1 MFFLVSE
8 GGQAVV
14 PKRALKAEMVD
25 SLRKFASLESSDIW
39 PYKVSVWDY
48 QAAEI
53 VRFWKR
59 YWFRMGFG
67 NIFGVVVLVW
77 PFQIWHES
85 NEKIGIVWGWV
96 IAAFVLILTLSAQIW
111 YVPLKYWT
119 SRERP
124 GAPKG
129 VAISGGGLCF
139 GESGIRSFLGWKQFQ
154 SFEEIKRAF
163 LVYTGKDN
171 YHLFSKRYFSA
182 EQIVEL
188 RNRLQRNVPR
198 KSEEQKKASG

>member
-1 MFFLVSE
+1 AKEQSFSFDQEKWTLRNESGRSEIPWSGVLAAVEWPNVFFLVSE
-8 GGQAVV
+8 SGQAVV

-85 NEKIGIVWGWV
+85 NEKIG
-96 IAAFVLILTLSAQIW
+96 
-111 YVPLKYWT
+111 
-119 SRERP
+119 
-124 GAPKG
+124 
-129 VAISGGGLCF
+129 
-139 GESGIRSFLGWKQFQ
+139 
-154 SFEEIKRAF
+154 
-163 LVYTGKDN
+163 
-171 YHLFSKRYFSA
+171 
-182 EQIVEL
+182 
-188 RNRLQRNVPR
+188 
-198 KSEEQKKASG
+198 